1 MNSSAPRSSRRR
13 WPVRRQALVFWAVAL
28 LVLSPVYRYIGV
40 RLVSESAL
48 PLAAAVLAWSLLAL
62 HMAMVPASFVT
73 SRLTRPSKA
82 VDVFHWATYLGMG
95 FLALVLPML
104 AVRDLAEVAWRVLA
118 DPVAHAR
125 VASAAISGDASALV
139 ATRLGNLAIIVVSLV
154 ATTSGVTAARRVA
167 RVKRVT
173 VPIAGLP
180 ASLAGYRIV
189 QITDVHVGPTIKG
202 DYVRRIVD
210 EVNALDP
217 HLVVLT
223 GDLVDGSVANL
234 REHTRPLADVAARDG
249 RFYVT
254 GNHEYYSGAEA
265 WVREVARLG
274 FTPLVNE
281 HRLLEIEGGAR
292 VLVAGVTDVHAGRA
306 VRGHRCDPEA
316 ALRDAPPA
324 DVTVF
329 LAHQPNTA
337 RHAARLGAHLHVS
350 GHTHGGQFFP
360 WHLPVRL
367 STPYVAGLYRVGA
380 MWLYVSRGT
389 GYWGPPMRLG
399 APSEITLL
407 ELARAD

>member
-1 MNSSAPRSSRRR
+1 M
-13 WPVRRQALVFWAVAL
+13 FWGLAL
-28 LVLSPVYRYIGV
+28 LILSPVYRYIGV
-40 RLVSESAL
+40 RLISESAL
-48 PLAAAVLAWSLLAL
+48 PLAAAVLGWTALAI
-62 HMAMVPASFVT
+62 HMTMVPASFVT
-73 SRLTRPSKA
+73 GRLAKPSKA
-82 VDVFHWATYLGMG
+82 VDLFHWATYLGMG
-95 FLALVLPML
+95 FLALVLPLL
-104 AVRDLAEVAWRVLA
+104 AVRDLAEVAWRLLA

-125 VASAAISGDASALV
+125 VASAGVSGEGVALA
-139 ATRLGNLAIIVVSLV
+139 ATRLGNLAIVIVSLV
-154 ATTSGVTAARRVA
+154 ATASGVSAARRVA

-180 ASLAGYRIV
+180 EALVGYRIV
-189 QITDVHVGPTIKG
+189 QITDVHVGPTIKA

-210 EVNALDP
+210 EVNALDA

-274 FTPLVNE
+274 FTPLLNE
-281 HRLLEIEGGAR
+281 HRVVDVRESAR
-292 VLVAGVTDVHAGRA
+292 LVVAGVTDVHAGRM
-306 VRGHRCDPEA
+306 VPGHRCDPDA
-316 ALRDAPPA
+316 ALGGAPPA
-324 DVTVF
+324 DVTIF

-337 RHAARLGAHLHVS
+337 RHAARLGAQLHVS

-367 STPYVAGLYRVGA
+367 TTPYVAGLYRVGA

-389 GYWGPPMRLG
+389 GYWGPPMRVG
-399 APSEITLL
+399 APAEITHIELL
-407 ELARAD
+407 A